1 MNIRRCLHRLL
12 LVLPLGLVA
21 GTPAAA
27 GSFTLEQVMGA
38 PFPSALTADPGGRR
52 FAWVERLEGRR
63 NIWVTTPRRGAAGFD
78 SRALTRYSDDDGQDV
93 GELHFVPGHDAIV
106 YVRGGDFEAPDK
118 PYPNPGHS
126 ATPPEQDLWL
136 VAIRGG
142 SPAKLAE
149 GHAPAVAP
157 GGERIV
163 FVRKGNLYGIAP
175 RGGAKPE
182 ELVRGLGDLGSVR
195 FAPDGGAIAFVSIR
209 GDHSAIGLY
218 RFADRSLRWLDAGF
232 GFDVEP
238 TFSPDGARIAFLRL
252 PFQPDEVGIGPHR
265 TGIPWSIRVAST
277 ATGRSAE
284 LYRAPGGPGSVF
296 HGLASE
302 QQLYWTRGD
311 ELVFPSEAD
320 GWLHLYAVASAGG
333 AARLLTP
340 GAFEIEFAA
349 AAPDGSAVVY
359 AANAGDIERR
369 HLWRLALPGGER
381 TPLTGGEGIETMP
394 SVAADNVTVAYF
406 AASARLPMHAAAIE
420 PGGRGADLRPG
431 SLPAGFP
438 SDALVIPQPV
448 TLTARD
454 GIVAHADLFLPPAGG
469 VAARHPAVIFM
480 HGGPIR
486 QMLLGWHYMDYYSNA
501 YAMNQYL
508 ASRGYV
514 VLALNYRAGIGYGLD
529 FREAEHYGAAGAS
542 EYNDVLAAAD
552 YLRGRADVDVSHL
565 GLWGGSY
572 GGYLTALGLARNSDL
587 FAAGVDVHGVHDW
600 YHDDLALVRN
610 NVPYYDRDVTAA
622 ALETAWRASPMSAV
636 ASWRSPAL
644 FIHGDDDRNVSFS
657 ETTRLVTTLR
667 RRGVAECEELVL
679 TDEIHDFLRHASWLR
694 VYAAASEFLDRRLS
708 H

>member
-1 MNIRRCLHRLL
+1 MNIRCALHCSLL
-12 LVLPLGLVA
+12 AAGLA
-21 GTPAAA
+21 TGMPAAA
-27 GSFTLEQVMGA
+27 GPFTLEQVMGA
-38 PFPSALTADPGGRR
+38 PFPSALIADPGGRR

-63 NIWVTTPRRGAAGFD
+63 NVWLATPRRGATGFD
-78 SRALTRYSDDDGQDV
+78 SRALTRYTDDDGQDV

-118 PYPNPGHS
+118 PYPNPAHS
-126 ATPPEQDLWL
+126 AAPPEQDLWL
-136 VAIRGG
+136 VGAGGG

-157 GGERIV
+157 HGERIV
-163 FVRKGNLYGIAP
+163 FVRKGNLYAIAP

-195 FAPDGGAIAFVSIR
+195 FAPDGRAIAFVSVR
-209 GDHSAIGLY
+209 GDHSAVGLY
-218 RFADRSLRWLDAGF
+218 SFADRQVRWLDAGF

-252 PFQPDEVGIGPHR
+252 PYQPDEVGIGPHR
-265 TGIPWSIRVAST
+265 SGIPWSIRVAST
-277 ATGRSAE
+277 ATGRSSE
-284 LYRAPGGPGSVF
+284 LYRAPAGPGSVF

-311 ELVFPSEAD
+311 ELVFPAEAD
-320 GWLHLYAVASAGG
+320 GWLHLYAIASAGG

-340 GAFEIEFAA
+340 GTFEIEYAA
-349 AAPDGSAVVY
+349 TAPDGSSIVY
-359 AANAGDIERR
+359 AANAGDVDRR

-381 TPLTGGEGIETMP
+381 TALTTGEGIETMP
-394 SVAADNVTVAYF
+394 AVAADNLTVAYL
-406 AASARLPMHAAAIE
+406 AATARVPMHAAALE
-420 PGGRGADLRPG
+420 PGGVATQLRPG
-431 SLPAGFP
+431 SLPAAFP
-438 SDALVIPQPV
+438 ADALVVPQPV

-454 GIVAHADLFLPPAGG
+454 GIVAHADLFLPPAGSAG
-469 VAARHPAVIFM
+469 RHPAVVFM

-514 VLALNYRAGIGYGLD
+514 VLSLNYRAGIGYGLA
-529 FREAEHYGAAGAS
+529 FREAEHYGATGAS
-542 EYNDVLAAAD
+542 EYNDVLAAAE
-552 YLRGRADVDVSHL
+552 YLRSRADVDPSRL

-600 YHDDLALVRN
+600 YHDDLTLARN
-610 NVPYYDRDVTAA
+610 NVPYYDRDVTPA

-636 ASWRSPAL
+636 ATWRSPAL

-657 ETTRLVTTLR
+657 ETTRLVTALKA
-667 RRGVAECEELVL
+667 RGAVECEELVL
-679 TDEIHDFLRHASWLR
+679 TDEIHDFLRHATWLK
-694 VYAAASEFLDRRLS
+694 VYAAASEFLDRRLAR
-708 H
+708 